1 MARASTLHYITV
13 EANGLSFNVATSG
26 EGERLALCL
35 HGFPESSY
43 AFRHQLPLF
52 AKLGYRAWAPDMR
65 GYGKSSRPSGVDA
78 YRMDHLEADVAGLI
92 DASGAKRVTLVGHD
106 WGGMVAWA
114 FASHAARRLE
124 RLIIMNAA
132 HPACF
137 LRALRSPR
145 QLLRCWYILAFQIPW
160 LPEKLLGAFGAAAV
174 GRAIAHSAVDRSR
187 FPKEVLQVY
196 QRNALEPQALT
207 AMLNY
212 YRAIP
217 RTLREPSQR
226 GHSVIETPALMLWG
240 ERDAALGKEL
250 TRETDRYVRDLTLRY
265 LPDVSHWIQQE
276 APETVNR
283 MIAAW
288 LSDRPVPQATDSA
301 S

>member
-1 MARASTLHYITV
+1 MARASTLQHITV
-13 EANGLSFNVATSG
+13 EANGLSFNVATAG

-65 GYGKSSRPSGVDA
+65 GYGKTSRPSGIDA
-78 YRMDHLEADVAGLI
+78 YRMDQLEADVAGLI
-92 DASGAKRVTLVGHD
+92 DASGSKHVTLVGHD
-106 WGGMVAWA
+106 WGGMVAWS

-124 RLIIMNAA
+124 RLIILNAA

-137 LRALRSPR
+137 RRALRAPR
-145 QLLRCWYILAFQIPW
+145 QLLRSWYILFFQIPW
-160 LPEKLLGAFGAAAV
+160 LPERLLGAFGAEAV
-174 GRAIAHSAVDRSR
+174 GRMIARSAVDRSR

-196 QRNALEPQALT
+196 QQNALEHEALT

-217 RTLREPSQR
+217 RNLREPSQR
-226 GHSVIETPALMLWG
+226 GYPIIQTPTLMLWG

-250 TRETDRYVRDLTLRY
+250 TIETERYVRDLTLRY

-276 APETVNR
+276 APDTVNR

-288 LSDRPVPQATDSA
+288 LSDRPVPQVSLA
-301 S
+301 